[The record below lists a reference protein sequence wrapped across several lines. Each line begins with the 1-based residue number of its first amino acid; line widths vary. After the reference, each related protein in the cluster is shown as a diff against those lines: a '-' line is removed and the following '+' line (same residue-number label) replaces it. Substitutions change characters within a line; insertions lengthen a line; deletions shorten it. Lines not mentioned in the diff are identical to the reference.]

1 MTPMEQKLV
10 EALRS
15 GRWEQADGQLRF
27 GDKYCCL
34 GVACAISGVGE
45 FGNGLSIDRD
55 TFVTTDMQDR
65 RETASAILPER
76 VKKLLGWSA
85 DTGLVT
91 IRDRSGR
98 KPTLTELNDEGF
110 TFAQIADIIAAGFV
124 ETYADWV
131 ANYEP
136 PQEPKQ
142 GDE

>member
-34 GVACAISGVGE
+34 GVACAISGVGS
-45 FGNGLSIDRD
+45 FGPGLSVDRD

-98 KPTLTELNDEGF
+98 KPALTELNDEGF
-110 TFAQIADIIAAGFV
+110 TFPQIADIIAHGFV
-124 ETYADWV
+124 ETFAEWRE
-131 ANYEP
+131 NYEP
-136 PQEPKQ
+136 AQEPRQ
-142 GDE
+142 EGE